1 MNVGNFKLSF
11 FPREMLSVKFS
22 DRVKAMNESPIR
34 KLVPIA
40 NAAKAKGKK
49 VYHLNIGQPDIV
61 TPPSFLK
68 SIRDFSQDVIAYSA
82 SPGDPKLIE
91 AIAKYYETYDMHFDK
106 DEILITNGGS
116 EALMFAMMA
125 LCDPG
130 DEVLVPEPFY
140 ANYNAFSRCI
150 NVKVVPITTKAE
162 EGFHLPPES
171 EIEKKIS
178 PKTRAIVLSNP
189 GNPTGVI
196 YTRDE
201 MDMLSRIVRKHDMS
215 IIADEVY
222 REFVYDGLKYTSFGN
237 LPEIADRVVI
247 VDSVS
252 KRYSACGA
260 RIGSLACK
268 NKEFSKQVMKLCQ
281 GRLCVP
287 TLEQYGATALYD
299 TPVSYLK
306 EVNEEYQK
314 RRNTL
319 YDALKKM
326 PGVICEEPKGA
337 FYVVIKMP
345 VDDAEKFA
353 IWMLEHFDMNGE
365 TTMVAPAEGFYA
377 TPGLGRNEARLAYVL
392 KNEDLAR
399 AMEIL
404 KAGLE
409 AYPGRVESPI
419 PSA

>member
-1 MNVGNFKLSF
+1 M
-11 FPREMLSVKFS
+11 SVRFS
-22 DRVKAMNESPIR
+22 DRIRSMNESPIR

-40 NAAKAKGKK
+40 AAAKAKGKK

-61 TPPSFLK
+61 TPPSFLQ
-68 SIRDFSQDVIAYSA
+68 SIRDFSQDVIAYA
-82 SPGDPKLIE
+82 TSPGDPKLIE
-91 AIAKYYETYDMHFDK
+91 AIIDYYKGYDMHFEP

-150 NVKVVPITTKAE
+150 NVKVIPITTKAE
-162 EGFHLPPES
+162 EGFHLPSEA
-171 EIEKKIS
+171 EIESRITPNTK
-178 PKTRAIVLSNP
+178 AIVLSNP

-196 YTRDE
+196 YSREE

-215 IIADEVY
+215 IVADEVY

-237 LPEIADRVVI
+237 LPEIADRVII

-260 RIGSLACK
+260 RIGSLASK
-268 NKEFSKQVMKLCQ
+268 NKDFSKQVLKLCQ

-287 TLEQYGATALYD
+287 TLEQVGAAALYG
-299 TPVSYLK
+299 TPTSYLD

-319 YDALKKM
+319 YKALQEM

-353 IWMLEHFDMNGE
+353 VWMLEHFDVDGE

-392 KNEDLAR
+392 KNEDLAK
-399 AMEIL
+399 AMNIL

-409 AYPGRVESPI
+409 AYPGRVESAI
-419 PSA
+419 PAM

>member
-1 MNVGNFKLSF
+1 M
-11 FPREMLSVKFS
+11 SVRFS
-22 DRVKAMNESPIR
+22 DRIRSMNESPIR

-40 NAAKAKGKK
+40 AAAKAKGKK

-61 TPPSFLK
+61 TPPSFLQ
-68 SIRDFSQDVIAYSA
+68 SIRDFSQDVIAYA
-82 SPGDPKLIE
+82 TSPGDPKLIE
-91 AIAKYYETYDMHFDK
+91 AIIDYYKGYDMHFEP
-106 DEILITNGGS
+106 DEVLITNGGS

-150 NVKVVPITTKAE
+150 NVNVVPITTKAE
-162 EGFHLPPES
+162 EGFHLPSEADIES
-171 EIEKKIS
+171 RIT
-178 PKTRAIVLSNP
+178 PKTKAIVLSNP

-196 YTRDE
+196 YSREE

-215 IIADEVY
+215 IVADEVY

-237 LPEIADRVVI
+237 LPEIADRVII

-260 RIGSLACK
+260 RIGSLASK
-268 NKEFSKQVMKLCQ
+268 NKDFSKQVLKLCQ

-287 TLEQYGATALYD
+287 TLEQVGATALYG
-299 TPVSYLK
+299 TPTSYLD

-319 YDALKKM
+319 YKALQDM

-353 IWMLEHFDMNGE
+353 VWMLEHFDVDGE

-392 KNEDLAR
+392 KNEDLAK

-409 AYPGRVESPI
+409 AYPGRVESAI
-419 PSA
+419 PAM